1 MTDLNHPY
9 LNATSPVGNFSYAR
23 RIGPFT
29 QVSGQLGL
37 SAGATTIAGQ
47 TAEALEK
54 VEAILTS
61 AGLSWSDVLTVR
73 VHLASD
79 DLFDDFDA
87 AYAAIV
93 PPPFPARVTVSSGLA
108 PGALVEI
115 DALAVTPNSLNA
127 AIA

>member
-1 MTDLNHPY
+1 MTYVN
-9 LNATSPVGNFSYAR
+9 TKSTVGSFSYAR
-23 RIGPFT
+23 KIGQFV

-37 SAGATTIAGQ
+37 VEGATTVRAQ
-47 TAEALEK
+47 TTASLGN

-61 AGLSWSDVLTVR
+61 AGLTWSDVLTVR

-79 DLFDDFDA
+79 DLFDEFDA

-93 PPPFPARVTVSSGLA
+93 PEPFPARVTVSSGLA

-115 DALAVTPNSLNA
+115 DALAV
-127 AIA
+127 IAQ